1 MATETATTESSA
13 GDRAPFRWKAFASYV
28 ASFALAA
35 IVLGIGAAVIL
46 GHEPLERRAS
56 TMAQSRTVR
65 LLVDWPALAR
75 PKDAPAPKTLDEATW
90 MPKQFR
96 EQVMARAMDAMSKC
110 PDPLGPEA
118 IAAVGQSMV
127 DSGWFATVPNVS
139 REGADVIRVTGT
151 WRTPAAVVRVGDK
164 EIAVGWDAKPLPVVY
179 DKPGL
184 SGMYQIGDVREG
196 PVYRADGQPDCSK
209 PWPGSDL
216 PAALE
221 LLDLVAR
228 QPFASQIA
236 GVSVGRHQDE
246 QSLEIVTHAGT
257 RVVWGGRPTK
267 PLIGEASTA
276 QKLEKLAWLDKK
288 FKRIDAGRSP
298 QTPIEV
304 WWPLSRPLE
313 IDRSAS
319 ASAGKP

>member
-1 MATETATTESSA
+1 MATDDGTQGSKHP
-13 GDRAPFRWKAFASYV
+13 PFRWGLFASYV
-28 ASFALAA
+28 ASFALVA
-35 IVLGIGAAVIL
+35 IVLGLLVMVIF
-46 GHEPLERRAS
+46 GHQPLEHRAGEI
-56 TMAQSRTVR
+56 AQQRNIR

-75 PKDAPAPKTLDEATW
+75 PDNAPPPKTLDEATW

-96 EQVMARAMDAMSKC
+96 EQIIARAAAAMKTST
-110 PDPLGPEA
+110 DPFGPQAITAIGEA
-118 IAAVGQSMV
+118 ML
-127 DSGWFATVPNVS
+127 DTGWFASTPKVS
-139 REGADVIRVTGT
+139 RDAPDVIRITGT

-164 EIAVGWDAKPLPVVY
+164 EIAVGWDARPLPIVY
-179 DKPGL
+179 EKPGV
-184 SGMYQIGDVREG
+184 SGLFQIGDVREA
-196 PVYRADGQPDCSK
+196 PPYLADGRPDCSK
-209 PWPGSDL
+209 AWPGEGVA
-216 PAALE
+216 AALE
-221 LLDLVAR
+221 LLDLIAR
-228 QPFASQIA
+228 QPFAAQVA
-236 GVSVGRHQDE
+236 GISVGTHQDD

-257 RVVWGGRPTK
+257 RVVWGGRPSK
-267 PLIGEASTA
+267 PLIGEASTP